1 MCDALQTDAANKLEC
16 PYGTVRFEPLGAER
30 TRVRLVMSY
39 EPEGPI
45 ETVGDAIGAVSSR
58 VQSTVEQ
65 FKKFIEARGRETGG
79 WRGQVDGGRTRQ

>member
-1 MCDALQTDAANKLEC
+1 
-16 PYGTVRFEPLGAER
+16 
-30 TRVRLVMSY
+30 MSY

-65 FKKFIEARGRETGG
+65 FKKFIEARGREPA
-79 WRGQVDGGRTRQ
+79 DGAARWTAVALGSSGR